1 MKRPVLIV
9 LVSVLTILG
18 CAACYESAFPID
30 ATPQADVEQ
39 ALVGVWRCVG
49 YDAKATDRP
58 ATLTIGRGEE
68 RRYAVTLQ
76 EDGRSPDRY
85 EAYASSI
92 AGEVVFNLRDVSS
105 GGKPWTFVRQ
115 TLVRPNLLH
124 LQVLD
129 EKALTA
135 QESPA
140 ALRTTLERL
149 HDQPNAFEDL
159 CACVRAR
166 PE

>member
-1 MKRPVLIV
+1 
-9 LVSVLTILG
+9 VSRRIGSGSDWWRAFSDPDLHLP
-18 CAACYESAFPID
+18 AA
-30 ATPQADVEQ
+30 
-39 ALVGVWRCVG
+39 
-49 YDAKATDRP
+49 
-58 ATLTIGRGEE
+58 GRE
-68 RRYAVTLQ
+68 T
-76 EDGRSPDRY
+76 
-85 EAYASSI
+85 ASSV

-166 PE
+166 TE